1 MFGVLLFAIL
11 VVLRGKRSL
20 WRGDDHALHALDLNG
35 TGDSA
40 RMASGIGGGGQTGS
54 VFTLGIQ
61 VG

>member
-40 RMASGIGGGGQTGS
+40 RMASRVGGCGQAGP
-54 VFTLGIQ
+54 VFAL
-61 VG
+61 